1 MHLIDKILKRGK
13 KYTVAEF
20 LITNQKNELVCK
32 WTGGLVLQYQG
43 NEEMKNK

>member
-1 MHLIDKILKRGK
+1 LKRNK
-13 KYTVAEF
+13 KYALAEMI
-20 LITNQKNELVCK
+20 ITNQKKELVCK